1 VLQIEF
7 DESKAGQWMLISRN
21 PDGLRL
27 EIDTPPQFI
36 WHYASA
42 AEDPVTGD
50 ATHRLSSV
58 PLQPGTTNANQM
70 HVITAVDQWRHTV

>member
-1 VLQIEF
+1 MLQIDF

-21 PDGLRL
+21 PDGPRL

-50 ATHRLSSV
+50 CHRPSFSDLSSS
-58 PLQPGTTNANQM
+58 QA
-70 HVITAVDQWRHTV
+70 HHRI

>member
-1 VLQIEF
+1 
-7 DESKAGQWMLISRN
+7 MLISRN
-21 PDGLRL
+21 PDGPRL

-50 ATHRLSSV
+50 ASYHLSGSF
-58 PLQPGTTNANQM
+58 TDNT
-70 HVITAVDQWRHTV
+70 RHTRCT